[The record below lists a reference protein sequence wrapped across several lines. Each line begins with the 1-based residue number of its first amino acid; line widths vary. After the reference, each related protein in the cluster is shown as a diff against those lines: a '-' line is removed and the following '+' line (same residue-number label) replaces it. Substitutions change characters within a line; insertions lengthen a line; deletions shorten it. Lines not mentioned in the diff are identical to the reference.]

1 MTSSETKRLYR
12 RLAIEH
18 LEKCEIDPA
27 VRQLVR
33 PKKDVNAYNAIA
45 AAISK
50 MRRDFEP
57 VTKQDWGGKQQF
69 DETEVIVLS
78 DLHFG
83 KKVIIEGQVV
93 FDKAIAEERFKA
105 IAAGMRHLNESY
117 IRPNHSIDEL
127 VILMVGDTL
136 DGELIYEGQVYNQ
149 DMPLLD
155 QLTFSSQLIKKELIN
170 PASQTFGTV
179 RVISVPGNHGEIRN
193 ERKDHMMHPR
203 TNFDT
208 ILALMLQIGCQ
219 NLKNVSFEI
228 ATTTLHTTMI
238 RNWKFLLAHNL
249 PCAGDSSF
257 RKKYGGLFE
266 RFRFDVSVHGHR
278 HTPELT
284 YFNTKPVLQ
293 NGSLPGVDDYSIEL
307 AFNTVPTQLLF
318 TVSDKRPIALLFQV
332 DVGHRTKEAEVRE
345 TIDRE
350 GE

>member
-18 LEKCEIDPA
+18 LENCEVDPA
-27 VRQLVR
+27 VRQLVT
-33 PKKDVNAYNAIA
+33 PKKDRNAYNTIA

-50 MRRDFEP
+50 MRREFEP
-57 VTKQDWGGKQQF
+57 VQPQEWAAKGTF

-83 KKVIIEGQVV
+83 KKVVVEGQVT
-93 FDKAIAEERFKA
+93 FDKTIAEERFKA
-105 IAAGMRHLNESY
+105 IMSGMRHLNESY

-127 VILMVGDTL
+127 VILMLGDCL

-155 QLTFSSQLIKKELIN
+155 QLTFSAELIKRELLD

-179 RVISVPGNHGEIRN
+179 RVVSVPGNHGEIRN

-208 ILALMLQIGCQ
+208 ILSIMLQIGCKE
-219 NLKNVSFEI
+219 LKNVTFEV

-238 RNWKFLLAHNL
+238 RNWKFLLAHDL
-249 PCAGDSSF
+249 PSAVDSVF

-266 RFRFDVSVHGHR
+266 RFRFDISVHGHR

-284 YFNTKPVLQ
+284 YFNTKPIIQ
-293 NGSLPGVDDYSIEL
+293 NGSLPGTDDYAIEL
-307 AFNTVPTQLLF
+307 AFNTVPTQVMF
-318 TVSDKRPIALLFQV
+318 TVSDKRPVALFWQV
-332 DVGHRTKEAEVRE
+332 DVGHRVKEAEVR
-345 TIDRE
+345 TTLD
-350 GE
+350 